1 LLFASAGFLF
11 AFFPAFLL
19 IFAIVPARAKKVAVL
34 IGSIAFYVIAN
45 IYNPFSVVVLWLAI
59 LFHYFAGL
67 ILRRFRDR
75 FLLILFIAVDV
86 MALVSLRLL
95 CNQLLEQYYFAFPL
109 GASLYLLM
117 GISYLID
124 HVQLPETHTEDL
136 MTTALYLSF
145 FPIMLAGPLIRFRD
159 FREYMKCFSFQ
170 IGNFAR
176 GARIM
181 TLGLVKCMGVS
192 AVLVEAYDN
201 ILKYSELQ
209 VNIAIGFLSLVMM
222 YLIVFFAFSGYSD
235 MGAGMCIMLG
245 LPVRRDYRNP
255 LTASSPLAY
264 LQGFFNSFYVFM
276 ETYVIAPLE
285 KLCRGPQRFR
295 RALGLGVYVL
305 VLTLWFRI
313 SSHAFWIA
321 LPLLIAV
328 WLEILTPLGRFF
340 QHRVGKFF
348 GWLLT
353 LVVTVLYW
361 ALYQWETYE
370 AFFAYLSTLFE
381 VSGSYQSLYTYAT
394 SIGSDFI
401 IVAVI
406 ALMILMPL
414 SKSRDL
420 LGSHI
425 PAKVRPA
432 AEAALSLL
440 LMALLILTL
449 IYFMPQYPQYATMPY
464 AYFVI

>member
-1 LLFASAGFLF
+1 MLFASAGFLF
-11 AFFPAFLL
+11 AFFPVFLL
-19 IFAIVPARAKKVAVL
+19 MFAIVPARAKKVAVL

-45 IYNPFSVVVLWLAI
+45 MHNLFAVVVLWLAI

-95 CNQLLEQYYFAFPL
+95 CNQLLEQYYFDFPL

-159 FREYMKCFSFQ
+159 FREYMNCFSFNM
-170 IGNFAR
+170 GNFAR

-181 TLGLVKCMGVS
+181 TLGLVKCMAVA
-192 AVLVEAYDN
+192 AVLVEANDN
-201 ILKYSELQ
+201 ILQYSELQ
-209 VNIAIGFLSLVMM
+209 VNVAIGFLSLVMM

-235 MGAGMCIMLG
+235 MGVGMCIMLG
-245 LPVRRDYRNP
+245 LPVRRDYSNP
-255 LTASSPLAY
+255 WTATSPLAY
-264 LQGFFNSFYVFM
+264 LQGFFCSFYAFF
-276 ETYVIAPLE
+276 ETYVIDPLE
-285 KLCRGPQRFR
+285 KIHCGPRAIR
-295 RALGLGVYVL
+295 RAIGVGAYII

-321 LPLLIAV
+321 LPLLITV
-328 WLEILTPLGRFF
+328 WLETLTPLGQLFR
-340 QHRVGKFF
+340 HRVGKVF

-353 LVVTVLYW
+353 LIATVLYW
-361 ALYQWETYE
+361 AMYQWETYD

-401 IVAVI
+401 IVAVV
-406 ALMILMPL
+406 ALLILMPL

-425 PAKVRPA
+425 PVKARPV
-432 AEAALSLL
+432 AEAVLSLL
-440 LMALLILTL
+440 LIALLILTL
-449 IYFMPQYPQYATMPY
+449 IYFMPQFPQYATMPY